1 MVAKQLI
8 CQSQEP
14 CTTQYIQV
22 TVFTAPPTILRKS
35 FFVFWKGTTSSYK
48 YITAPPVNKENQPVS
63 IHDISCF
70 LKREAFGFQEVGA
83 FWPIPSS
90 IQGLFLALHHQGSL
104 LMHSGNI
111 WGTGDHTRQAP
122 YLLHYSSGSGLWE
135 FVSRS
140 CYCWKGE
147 RSINQQTLSNR
158 TPLKFQEICN
168 KL

>member
-90 IQGLFLALHHQGSL
+90 IQGLFLAVHLGITL
-104 LMHSGNI
+104 VG
-111 WGTGDHTRQAP
+111 AP
-122 YLLHYSSGSGLWE
+122 EAIYGA
-135 FVSRS
+135 
-140 CYCWKGE
+140 KD
-147 RSINQQTLSNR
+147 
-158 TPLKFQEICN
+158 
-168 KL
+168 